1 MPPADDRFDPLA
13 ILGALERHRV
23 AYVLIGALA
32 RVIHGTDE
40 LTTGVDITPQRKPDN
55 LERLATCLT
64 DLQARP
70 ATGRSRRLDLAP
82 VEAGEITAFRSPA
95 GRIRVVPEPAG
106 TRRGYDDL
114 RRKATREP
122 LGQGVRASVA
132 SIGDLARRAAAL
144 GRDQD
149 EPILAQLRRLQEI
162 DGGIRLQ
169 F

>member
-1 MPPADDRFDPLA
+1 VPADDRFDPLA

-40 LTTGVDITPQRKPDN
+40 LTTGVDVAPQTKPEN
-55 LERLATCLT
+55 LERLAACLAE
-64 DLQARP
+64 LGARP
-70 ATGRSRRLDLAP
+70 ATGRSKRVDLGH
-82 VEAGEITAFRSPA
+82 VESGEILAFRSPA
-95 GRIRVVPEPAG
+95 GLVRVVPEPAG

-132 SIGDLARRAAAL
+132 SIGDLARMAAAL
-144 GRDQD
+144 GRARD
-149 EPILAQLRRLQEI
+149 EAVLGQLRRLQVL
-162 DGGIRLQ
+162 DRALGVGR
-169 F
+169 